1 MKRNDQQNGQDTP
14 AVNKGGAPAGN
25 KNAMRHGLTVGTLP
39 KSCSYVTKATNQ
51 FRRELEVLVLEEHGG
66 EIDLYRA
73 SLIHSACRW
82 ERHALLCQRWLR
94 QCGDVPTITKTKTS
108 TKSGDTT
115 DSVEKMT
122 PEGMTH
128 EQRLSY
134 SREICKAS
142 EGRDRCIEKLGLV
155 RSPRDDALLIPVFD
169 SPPAPTQ
176 SEAVAVAPTVSVV
189 SVDPSPAVSM
199 SPQIPDPVEGSVE

>member
-51 FRRELEVLVLEEHGG
+51 FRRELEALVCEEHG

-142 EGRDRCIEKLGLV
+142 ECRDKCIEKLGLV
-155 RSPRDDALLIPVFD
+155 RSPRDDAFAIPIFD
-169 SPPAPTQ
+169 APT
-176 SEAVAVAPTVSVV
+176 AVPAVSV
-189 SVDPSPAVSM
+189 SVDPSPAAPAST
-199 SPQIPDPVEGSVE
+199 QILDPAEAPR